1 MMRKKEEIS
10 SNKDSLKMEACWRID
25 GQKNQGAYP
34 WTTKVSLSLVI
45 WHLSVSNNTQSL
57 RITHPFVLTSAK

>member
-1 MMRKKEEIS
+1 MMRKKAEIS
-10 SNKDSLKMEACWRID
+10 SSKDSLKMEAYWRID

-45 WHLSVSNNTQSL
+45 WNLSVSNNTQSL
-57 RITHPFVLTSAK
+57 RIAHPSILTSEK